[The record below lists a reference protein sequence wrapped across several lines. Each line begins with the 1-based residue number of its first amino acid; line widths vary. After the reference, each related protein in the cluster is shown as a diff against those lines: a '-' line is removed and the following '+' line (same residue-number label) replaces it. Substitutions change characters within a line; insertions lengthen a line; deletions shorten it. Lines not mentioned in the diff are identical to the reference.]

1 MARQRQPSIS
11 DAEWQVM
18 EAVWAGAPATAN
30 EIIDRLSGRGAEWNP
45 RTIRTML
52 NRLVGKRALG
62 YTADGKRYLYTPLV
76 DRADC
81 VRDESR
87 SFLSRVFGGAVAPA
101 VVHLLEHSDLT
112 PQEIEQLRQ
121 LLDRESGGQSQKDK
135 ATGRQEDKGTG

>member
-30 EIIDRLSGRGAEWNP
+30 EVIDRLSGRGAEWNP

-62 YTADGKRYLYTPLV
+62 YTAEGKHYLYTPLV

-87 SFLSRVFGGAVAPA
+87 SFLSRVFGGATGAA
-101 VVHLLEHSDLT
+101 LVHFVEEHDLT
-112 PQEIEQLRQ
+112 PAEIEQLKQVLR
-121 LLDRESGGQSQKDK
+121 RK
-135 ATGRQEDKGTG
+135 GR